1 MVYNTLRS
9 GSSGEDVRRLQDS
22 LASAG
27 YNIGAAGSDGVYG
40 TDTENAVRQ
49 YQQDN
54 GLTVD
59 GIAGAETLGALWGAS
74 DPQASEQT
82 SSQTGGQAPTAGSG
96 LPQFAYDP
104 ATDTA
109 YQQALAALQQAQQSM
124 PSYQASYDQ
133 QLQNVY
139 DQIVNRKPFQ
149 YNVNEDALYQ
159 QYRDQYAQMGQMAM
173 MNTMGQAAGLTG
185 GYGNSYAQAA
195 GQQAYQGYLQQLN
208 EVVPELYGMAR
219 QSYDQEGQDLMNQYA
234 MLGDMADTEY
244 GRYMDQ
250 LNQYWQNLN
259 FAKEQADDAYGRG
272 YGQAMDKLAYE
283 QWAAEFGED
292 KRRYDQEW
300 ELALEKYR
308 NSLRYSPPDEGENPL
323 DAFPGYV
330 YEPIEH
336 GMSEEEI
343 RQLQAAAGLEVTG
356 QWDADTEA
364 AYMAVYGTEPPKG
377 AQDGTDTSLYEG
389 WDAGMWEGYFARIR
403 KEKSAAEAEEELNY
417 LISKGLIPKN
427 MVSYAASGARGGK
440 TGH

>member
-1 MVYNTLRS
+1 
-9 GSSGEDVRRLQDS
+9 VRKLQNS

-27 YNIGAAGSDGVYG
+27 YDIGSSGADGIYG
-40 TDTENAVRQ
+40 ASTEKAVRQ
-49 YQQDN
+49 YQRDN
-54 GLTVD
+54 GLSVD
-59 GIAGAETLGALWGAS
+59 GIAG
-74 DPQASEQT
+74 EQT
-82 SSQTGGQAPTAGSG
+82 QGKLYGAAQEQTPAQSGSEPSSAEKA
-96 LPQFAYDP
+96 LPQFNYDP

-173 MNTMGQAAGLTG
+173 MDTMGQAAGLTG
-185 GYGNSYAQAA
+185 GYGSSYAQAA
-195 GQQAYQGYLQQLN
+195 GQQAYQGYLQKLN

-219 QSYDQEGQDLMNQYA
+219 DAYDQEGQNLMNQYA

-244 GRYMDQ
+244 GRYQDQ

-259 FAKEQADDAYGRG
+259 FAKDQADDAYNRG
-272 YGQAMDKLAYE
+272 YGQAMDKLAYD
-283 QWAAEFGED
+283 QWATEFAED

-300 ELALEKYR
+300 ELALEQYR
-308 NSLRYSPPDEGENPL
+308 NSGKGSSSGTKETPIDE
-323 DAFPGYV
+323 FPGYV

-336 GMSEEEI
+336 GMSEEQI
-343 RQLQAAAGLEVTG
+343 RQLQMAAGLEVTG

-377 AQDGTDTSLYEG
+377 PQNGPDTSLYDG
-389 WDAGMWEGYFARIR
+389 WDAGMWEGYFASIR

-427 MVSYAASGARGGK
+427 MVVYAASGARGGK

>member
-59 GIAGAETLGALWGAS
+59 GIAGEQTQGALYDAA
-74 DPQASEQT
+74 QEQ
-82 SSQTGGQAPTAGSG
+82 SAQSGGQASTAGSG
-96 LPQFAYDP
+96 LPQFTYDP

-173 MNTMGQAAGLTG
+173 MDTMGQAAGLTG
-185 GYGNSYAQAA
+185 GYGSSYAQAA

-208 EVVPELYGMAR
+208 QVVPELYGMAR
-219 QSYDQEGQDLMNQYA
+219 DAYDQEGQNLMNQYA
-234 MLGDMADTEY
+234 MLGDMADTED
-244 GRYMDQ
+244 GRYQDQ

-259 FAKEQADDAYGRG
+259 FAKDQADDAYERG
-272 YGQAMDKLAYE
+272 YGQAMDKLAYD
-283 QWAAEFGED
+283 QWATEFTED

-308 NSLRYSPPDEGENPL
+308 NSQSGGGDLQ
-323 DAFPGYV
+323 V
-330 YEPIEH
+330 
-336 GMSEEEI
+336 EE
-343 RQLQAAAGLEVTG
+343 
-356 QWDADTEA
+356 
-364 AYMAVYGTEPPKG
+364 
-377 AQDGTDTSLYEG
+377 
-389 WDAGMWEGYFARIR
+389 
-403 KEKSAAEAEEELNY
+403 
-417 LISKGLIPKN
+417 
-427 MVSYAASGARGGK
+427 
-440 TGH
+440 

>member
-59 GIAGAETLGALWGAS
+59 GIAGEETLGALWGAS

-82 SSQTGGQAPTAGSG
+82 SSQTGGQAPTAGGG

-219 QSYDQEGQDLMNQYA
+219 QAYDQEGQDLMNQYA

-308 NSLRYSPPDEGENPL
+308 GSLRDSPADPDERPL
-323 DAFPGYV
+323 DDFPGYV

-377 AQDGTDTSLYEG
+377 PDASLFEG
-389 WDAGMWEGYFARIR
+389 WDLDMWREYFAGAY
-403 KEKSAAEAEEELNY
+403 KAAGDAKSAPTAVKEELDY
-417 LISKGLIPKN
+417 LVAQGILTKEMADKIMYGN
-427 MVSYAASGARGGK
+427 MFDK
-440 TGH
+440 K

>member
-1 MVYNTLRS
+1 
-9 GSSGEDVRRLQDS
+9 
-22 LASAG
+22 
-27 YNIGAAGSDGVYG
+27 
-40 TDTENAVRQ
+40 
-49 YQQDN
+49 
-54 GLTVD
+54 VD
-59 GIAGAETLGALWGAS
+59 GIAGEQTQGALYDAA
-74 DPQASEQT
+74 QEQ
-82 SSQTGGQAPTAGSG
+82 SAQSGGQASTAGSG
-96 LPQFAYDP
+96 LPQFTYDP

-133 QLQNVY
+133 QIQNVY

-173 MNTMGQAAGLTG
+173 MDTMGQAAGLTG
-185 GYGNSYAQAA
+185 GYGSSYAQAA

-208 EVVPELYGMAR
+208 QVVPELYGMAR
-219 QSYDQEGQDLMNQYA
+219 DAYDQEGQNLMNQYA

-244 GRYMDQ
+244 GRYQDQ

-259 FAKEQADDAYGRG
+259 FAKDQADDAYNRG
-272 YGQAMDKLAYE
+272 YGQAMDKLAYD

-308 NSLRYSPPDEGENPL
+308 NSQSGGGDLQVEEEPTYQP
-323 DAFPGYV
+323 PGYV

-336 GMSEEEI
+336 GMSEEQI
-343 RQLQAAAGLEVTG
+343 RQLQSAAGLEVTG

-389 WDAGMWEGYFARIR
+389 WDLDMWREYFAGAY
-403 KEKSAAEAEEELNY
+403 KTAGDAKSATTAVKEELDY
-417 LISKGLIPKN
+417 LVAQGILTKEMADKIMYGN
-427 MVSYAASGARGGK
+427 MFDK
-440 TGH
+440 K